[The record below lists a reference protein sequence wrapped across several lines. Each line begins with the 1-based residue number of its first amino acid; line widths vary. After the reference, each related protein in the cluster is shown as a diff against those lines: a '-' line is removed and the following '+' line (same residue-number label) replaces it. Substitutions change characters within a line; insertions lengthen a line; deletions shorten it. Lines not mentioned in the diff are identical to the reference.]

1 MWCRVLLCVQRNFLL
16 RFRLEMTD
24 DTSLL
29 QYPFI
34 PGSLVAC
41 RSTAPASARLILSS
55 VRTQTSRLSTRLQFS
70 SDMLRCGIGVVITG
84 TGTPFTESPLIEI
97 CSAKVRPRYFALHQH
112 FTWVSGHHLYG
123 SLRSDLNV
131 ERVVTAVWGSGDC
144 SHSEYS
150 IGVPSFRL
158 TNSRDI
164 RSTFFDRRAL
174 FGDNQCFR

>member
-1 MWCRVLLCVQRNFLL
+1 MSFNCTGQCTIDSFVRADPDESPFNKASILL
-16 RFRLEMTD
+16 RHA
-24 DTSLL
+24 SLWDWCCH
-29 QYPFI
+29 Y
-34 PGSLVAC
+34 
-41 RSTAPASARLILSS
+41 
-55 VRTQTSRLSTRLQFS
+55 
-70 SDMLRCGIGVVITG
+70 G